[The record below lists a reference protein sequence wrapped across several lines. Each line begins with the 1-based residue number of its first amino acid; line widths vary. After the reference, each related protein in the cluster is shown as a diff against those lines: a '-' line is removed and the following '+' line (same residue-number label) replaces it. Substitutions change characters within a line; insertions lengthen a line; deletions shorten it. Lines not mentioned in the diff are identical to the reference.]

1 MRCSE
6 AQILLAPLQDEF
18 ARRYY
23 HWCLEQSR
31 RELEA
36 DFPSIRAIK
45 SHVAFLFLDFAET
58 CSQQE
63 LRTLMVDGIKGF
75 HPRATELT
83 NDLITPDEETMRRRF
98 VAFFQDEVILHGQ
111 RLSRMRTPT
120 RKAEIWEREL
130 VGKTSTLIKSKQLKR
145 ALLETFEPILGKPE
159 RTDSLGLHF
168 SKLFGSWHVTTVL
181 DLAGPAQLNYGQRIS
196 ARRRIDLCPTDLDPS
211 ICPMSWC
218 GIHRGTAFDLIQTS
232 EVQEIAAT
240 VARFSSHV
248 VEVIPAL
255 LSGLE
260 HKLPENIEDV
270 PQIPLR
276 VR

>member
-6 AQILLAPLQDEF
+6 AQILLAPLRGEF

-23 HWCLEQSR
+23 LWCLEQSR

-58 CSQQE
+58 CSQEE
-63 LRTLMVDGIKGF
+63 LRTLMVDGIKRF
-75 HPRATELT
+75 NPRATELT
-83 NDLITPDEETMRRRF
+83 NDYITPDEEAIRSRF

-111 RLSRMRTPT
+111 RLSRMRIPT

-130 VGKTSTLIKSKQLKR
+130 ASKTSTQIKSKQLKR
-145 ALLETFEPILGKPE
+145 TLLETFDPIWGKPE
-159 RTDSLGLHF
+159 RTHSLGLHF
-168 SKLFGSWHVTTVL
+168 SKPFGSWHVTTAL
-181 DLAGPAQLNYGQRIS
+181 DLAGNAQLNYGHRIC
-196 ARRRIDLCPTDLDPS
+196 ARRRIDLCPTDLNPS

-232 EVQEIAAT
+232 EVQEIAET
-240 VARFSSHV
+240 VARFSSRVLEV
-248 VEVIPAL
+248 VPAL
-255 LSGLE
+255 LSELE
-260 HKLPENIEDV
+260 HQLSEEIEDV
-270 PQIPLR
+270 PQIPLP